1 MSLLPV
7 GTRVRIVHDTKC
19 APVNL
24 GDYGTIELAEP
35 KRYDVTVDGKGTW
48 RFDPEN
54 VEALELMPLPPK
66 FGIGQRVRILQSC
79 SSPFPVGSIQTI
91 SAITIRD
98 DKEEAHRVV
107 YWIDSPPLMM
117 FYVGDL
123 EAVD

>member
-7 GTRVRIVHDTKC
+7 GTRVRIVHDTNC

-54 VEALELMPLPPK
+54 VEALEPAPNIP
-66 FGIGQRVRILQSC
+66 FGIGQRVRILNSVG
-79 SSPFPVGSIQTI
+79 SPFAVGSIQTI
-91 SAITIRD
+91 SVLSFHDECTYE
-98 DKEEAHRVV
+98 KVW
-107 YWIDSPPLMM
+107 YWIDCPPHNPML
-117 FYVGDL
+117 FYVDDL
-123 EAVD
+123 AAVD